1 MATFV
6 VQGTFKAGVQW
17 EKFSKNVEALNQKNA
32 EEKVL
37 SDIGSRHRVERRLV
51 KIESVKEA

>member
-6 VQGTFKAGVQW
+6 VQGKFKAGVQW
-17 EKFSKNVEALNQKNA
+17 EKFTKEVEANNQKNA

-37 SDIGSRHRVERRLV
+37 SDFGSRHRINR
-51 KIESVKEA
+51 KQITIESIKEA

>member
-6 VQGTFKAGVQW
+6 VQGKFKAGVQW
-17 EKFSKNVEALNQKNA
+17 ERFTKEVEANGPKNA

-37 SDIGSRHRVERRLV
+37 SDFGSRHRVPRRLIT
-51 KIESVKEA
+51 IESVKEA

>member
-6 VQGTFKAGVQW
+6 VQGKFKAGVQW
-17 EKFSKNVEALNQKNA
+17 EKFSKEVEAVNQKNA

-37 SDIGSRHRVERRLV
+37 STIGSKHKVNRNLIT
-51 KIESVKEA
+51 IESVKEA

>member
-6 VQGTFKAGVQW
+6 VQGKFKAGVQW
-17 EKFSKNVEALNQKNA
+17 EKFTKEVEANNPKNA
-32 EEKVL
+32 EERVL
-37 SDIGSRHRVERRLV
+37 SDFGSRHRVPRGLI

>member
-6 VQGTFKAGVQW
+6 VQGKFKAGVQW
-17 EKFSKNVEALNQKNA
+17 EKFSKQVEANNQKNA
-32 EEKVL
+32 AEKVL

-51 KIESVKEA
+51 TIESVKEA

>member
-6 VQGTFKAGVQW
+6 VQGKFKAGVQW
-17 EKFSKNVEALNQKNA
+17 EKFNKDVEALNSKNA
-32 EEKVL
+32 EDKVL
-37 SDIGSRHRVERRLV
+37 STFGSRHKINRNQI